1 MMRAFDSFGSY
12 GSYGGARYNMTVA
25 AVPASALTTVL
36 SGQLVVNATM
46 DVDGAAV
53 AGELMTATLNGVSY
67 DDGCSSGGL
76 SAHQDIRSSLCRL
89 CFGVDGGPCCEIVE
103 FVCRYSTI
111 YYIDALLNNISTAR
125 MIVTYQ
131 QAGC

>member
-1 MMRAFDSFGSY
+1 MRVFDSFVSY

-25 AVPASALTTVL
+25 AVPASTLTTVL

-53 AGELMTATLNGVSY
+53 AGKLMTATLNGVSC

-76 SAHQDIRSSLCRL
+76 SAHQDIRSSLLSTLFRCRRRTVL
-89 CFGVDGGPCCEIVE
+89 
-103 FVCRYSTI
+103 
-111 YYIDALLNNISTAR
+111 
-125 MIVTYQ
+125 
-131 QAGC
+131 